1 MIEITNLGLFIA
13 MSWILIIT
21 PGPDIIY
28 VITRGMSL
36 GRKAGLYSAFG
47 VTLGLLV
54 HTTFA
59 ALGLSIILKTSGMV
73 FQIIKYLGAGYLLFL
88 GVRAIIE
95 RNRFTINNRP
105 NNLNK
110 SRIFLQGL
118 LSNVFNPKVALFF
131 LAFLPQFVRSE
142 NSSNAIGMVIL
153 GLLFT
158 VFGFIFLCIVGYFS
172 GYVGA
177 QLLKK
182 PNIARYLQHISGLVM
197 IGLGL
202 RLALLKKE

>member
-1 MIEITNLGLFIA
+1 

-59 ALGLSIILKTSGMV
+59 ALGLSIILKTSGII
-73 FQIIKYLGAGYLLFL
+73 FQIIKYAGAAYLIYLGI
-88 GVRAIIE
+88 RAIIN
-95 RNRFTINNRP
+95 RNKITINNRP
-105 NNLNK
+105 NSINK

-131 LAFLPQFVRSE
+131 LAFLPQFVQPD
-142 NSSNAIGMVIL
+142 NSSNSISMVIL

-158 VFGFIFLCIVGYFS
+158 VFGFFFLCVVGYFS
-172 GYVGA
+172 GYVGT

-182 PNIARYLQHISGLVM
+182 PNIARYLQHISALVM
-197 IGLGL
+197 IGLGM
-202 RLALLKKE
+202 RLALLKKD

>member
-1 MIEITNLGLFIA
+1 MVEISNLGLFIT

-73 FQIIKYLGAGYLLFL
+73 FQVIKYLGAGYLIFL

-95 RNRFTINNRP
+95 RNKLTINNKL

-131 LAFLPQFVRSE
+131 LAFLPQFVQSE
-142 NSSNAIGMVIL
+142 NTGNAISMVIL

-158 VFGFIFLCIVGYFS
+158 AFGFVFLCIVGYFS

-202 RLALLKKE
+202 RLALLKNE

>member
-1 MIEITNLGLFIA
+1 MIEISNLGLFIT
-13 MSWILIIT
+13 MSWILILT

-59 ALGLSIILKTSGMV
+59 ALGLSIILKSSGMV
-73 FQIIKYLGAGYLLFL
+73 FQVIKYLGACYLLYL

-95 RNRFTINNRP
+95 RNKFIINKNH

-110 SRIFLQGL
+110 SRIFIQGL

-131 LAFLPQFVRSE
+131 LAFLPQFVRSDA
-142 NSSNAIGMVIL
+142 SGNAISMVVL

-158 VFGFIFLCIVGYFS
+158 VFGFVFLCIVGYFS

-182 PNIARYLQHISGLVM
+182 PNIARYLQYISGIVM
-197 IGLGL
+197 IALGV
-202 RLALLKKE
+202 RLAFLKKK

>member
-1 MIEITNLGLFIA
+1 MLEIINPGLFIT

-21 PGPDIIY
+21 PGPDMIY
-28 VITRGMSL
+28 VITRGISL
-36 GRKAGLYSAFG
+36 GRKAGMYSAFG
-47 VTLGLLV
+47 VTLGLMV

-59 ALGLSIILKTSGMV
+59 ALGLSIILKTSGIV
-73 FQIIKYLGAGYLLFL
+73 FQIIKYLGACYLLYL

-95 RNRFTINNRP
+95 RNKFTLNNNQ

-110 SRIFLQGL
+110 SRIFIQGL

-131 LAFLPQFVRSE
+131 LAFLPQFVQPD
-142 NSSNAIGMVIL
+142 SSGITISMITL

-158 VFGFIFLCIVGYFS
+158 VFGFVFLCIVGCFS
-172 GYVGA
+172 GYIGM

-182 PNIARYLQHISGLVM
+182 PNIARYLQYISGIVM

-202 RLALLKKE
+202 RLAFLKKR

>member
-158 VFGFIFLCIVGYFS
+158 AFGFVFLCIVGYFS